1 MSGRAVISE
10 SVFASS
16 VFPTPAGPSM
26 STGRPIRAARNTTVD
41 TRRLAMYRASLNRCW
56 TSSTDSNMMA
66 PLLLSFGHC
75 SRHFA
80 TLRPPTGRVQCHMAD
95 AARYHR
101 LQLLLTLAGLGL
113 SLAYLLA
120 LIVTDGGQ
128 VLARAAA
135 GITPARWGQVALVAL
150 ALGVGQGVLGLPLRL
165 IRGYWLPRHFG
176 LLHQPLTGWLG
187 DQLKAAL
194 IGGALGLAAVEVVY
208 ALLAL
213 TPHWWLVA
221 AAVFFAAQIAMTA
234 VLPIWIVPLFY
245 RLTPLAD
252 VGLRDRL
259 LALASGLVQMPL
271 ANGFSR
277 WIERQADDFALAT
290 TGNAPAFVGAMERLA
305 GLNLA
310 ERRPSRLKEIVLYS
324 HPALD
329 RRIARAAAAAAN
341 RGGIA

>member
-150 ALGVGQGVLGLPLRL
+150 ALGVGQGVVGLGRTRRIILFDTLLAEFSPEEIESVLAHELGHHAHGDMR
-165 IRGYWLPRHFG
+165 RG
-176 LLHQPLTGWLG
+176 LLVNGALTLVTAWL
-187 DQLKAAL
+187 AAL
-194 IGGALGLAAVEVVY
+194 ALDGGVGILGLAGPADP
-208 ALLAL
+208 AGLPWLAL
-213 TPHWWLVA
+213 VALV
-221 AAVFFAAQIAMTA
+221 
-234 VLPIWIVPLFY
+234 L
-245 RLTPLAD
+245 
-252 VGLRDRL
+252 
-259 LALASGLVQMPL
+259 GLVQMPL

-290 TGNAPAFVGAMERLA
+290 TGNASAFVGAMERLA

-324 HPALD
+324 HPALE
-329 RRIARAAAAAAN
+329 RRIARAAAAAN
-341 RGGIA
+341 RGGLA